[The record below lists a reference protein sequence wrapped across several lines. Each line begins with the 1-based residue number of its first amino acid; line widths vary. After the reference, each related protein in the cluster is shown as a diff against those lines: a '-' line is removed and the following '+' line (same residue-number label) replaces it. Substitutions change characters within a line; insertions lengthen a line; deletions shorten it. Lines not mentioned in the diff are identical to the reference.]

1 MKYTLIIGGAGF
13 IGSNL
18 TRAFLERNIKVI
30 IYSEINDDNK
40 NLEDIKDRLII
51 INGKLNQTEKLDSV
65 FREYSI
71 ERVIHLVSGLIPS
84 SNNIEFVNEYH
95 NLVVPTFKLLE
106 LLNRYN
112 VADFIFFSSGGTIY
126 GNHKKNGVYIETDKL
141 EPINYYGLSKLQ
153 LEELIKF
160 ECKNKSLNY
169 LILRPSNPFGRF
181 QNRFGKQGLIPVVIG
196 KVLNNEEIDIWGDG
210 SIIRDYIPVEILANA
225 TVELCLNGVKN
236 EIINVGSGIGYSV
249 NDVLR
254 LIEKCSE
261 SSVKRNYLPNR
272 SVDSGIVILNND
284 KLKSLV
290 KFDEIDIEDSI
301 INYFIHVREK
311 LNE

>member
-1 MKYTLIIGGAGF
+1 MDRICGTFII
-13 IGSNL
+13 
-18 TRAFLERNIKVI
+18 LE
-30 IYSEINDDNK
+30 S
-40 NLEDIKDRLII
+40 I
-51 INGKLNQTEKLDSV
+51 INC
-65 FREYSI
+65 
-71 ERVIHLVSGLIPS
+71 S
-84 SNNIEFVNEYH
+84 SCPEESNES
-95 NLVVPTFKLLE
+95 TFKLLE

-196 KVLNNEEIDIWGDG
+196 KVLNNEEIDIGG
-210 SIIRDYIPVEILANA
+210 HGGIIRDYIPVEILAKA
-225 TVELCLNGVKN
+225 TVELCLNGGKN